1 MAELQRLMQR
11 LPPVR
16 GRLRSCVS
24 LAQVTWLRVG
34 GPAEVMFRPDDVND
48 LADFMAAKPSDIAVT
63 AMGVGSNLLVRDG
76 GILGVVLRL
85 GRGLGGITVDGTTVT
100 AGAGALDANV
110 ARAASVAGL
119 TGLEFLSGI
128 PGTIG
133 GALRMNAG
141 AYGREMKDAIV
152 GAEAVDGAGVLHQL
166 TAADLGFGYRSSAV
180 PDDWVFTAATFQ
192 AEPGDPAA
200 ISAAITAIRDARAKS
215 QPIRART
222 GGSTFRN
229 PDGGAKAWELIDR
242 AGCRGMT
249 RGGALVSGHHCNFL
263 INTGAATADD
273 LEALGEEVRTKVEAA
288 SGVALEWEIQRAGH
302 SDTDGPCFGA
312 STAVSGPKSLTRAEA

>member
-1 MAELQRLMQR
+1 MAGRQRLMAG
-11 LPPVR
+11 LPAVR
-16 GRLRSCVS
+16 GRMRSCVP
-24 LAQVTWLRVG
+24 LAQVTWFRVG
-34 GPAEVMFRPDDVND
+34 GPAEVMFRPDDVTD
-48 LADFMAAKPSDIAVT
+48 LVDFMASKPSDVAVT
-63 AMGVGSNLLVRDG
+63 VMGVGSNLLVRDG

-85 GRGLGGITVDGTTVT
+85 GRGLAGITVDGNIVT

-110 ARAASVAGL
+110 AQAASVAGL

-152 GAEAVDGAGVLHQL
+152 GAEAVDGAGVRHQL
-166 TAADLGFGYRSSAV
+166 TLADLGFGYRSSAV
-180 PDDWVFTAATFQ
+180 PADWVFTAATFQ
-192 AEPGDPAA
+192 GEPGDPAM
-200 ISAAITAIRDARAKS
+200 ISAAITAIQNARSKS

-229 PDGGAKAWELIDR
+229 PDGGAKAWELIDH

-249 RGGALVSGHHCNFL
+249 RGGALVSDHHCNFL

-273 LEALGEEVRTKVEAA
+273 LEALAEEVRTKVEAA
-288 SGVALEWEIQRAGH
+288 SGIALEWEIQRAGR

-312 STAVSGPKSLTRAEA
+312 STGVSGPQSLARAEA